1 MAPADTGEQRP
12 GMTGDRVG
20 RACRTKLMLTWMA
33 GLLGAGCAGD
43 GLSRPSSG
51 ESRPVDIRTMS
62 HDGGGVS
69 ASAGGVRT
77 PTPTQSMPARVGES
91 TANEG
96 ILDVSAVGGSPR
108 HTVHDPRPVSAEVL
122 VDSTIGEINGKPIR
136 ASTFLP
142 EVEARLRAIARE
154 PEMTRERWRKLAAV
168 PIGQRLNGM
177 LQDELFRAEFLAQL
191 QPEQKQG
198 FFAWLENRQR
208 NFVSLNRGSLAA
220 SQKTA
225 EAEGKGSLE
234 AWRQSTEERE
244 AVRAWLTQNVFAKVH
259 VSRRDIE
266 QYYEAHAEE
275 FNPPPTA
282 QFRRVSVP
290 KSKPQD
296 AELVSSQLE
305 ARVPF
310 LQVASSDVNR
320 YEPEQGG
327 LVERRLKDTPAKTTF
342 FNTKALEEAA
352 HTLAPGEWI
361 GPLDVDGSLEWLFFD
376 GVKSRTVPLYE
387 AQLDIQSRLSEMQR
401 KQIVERTV
409 SELMA
414 RSKFTEI
421 DTMGQKLLEI
431 AEAWYLP
438 PRTASTEKL
447 GTGDKAGARTP

>member
-1 MAPADTGEQRP
+1 MG
-12 GMTGDRVG
+12 V
-20 RACRTKLMLTWMA
+20 
-33 GLLGAGCAGD
+33 LGAGCGGD
-43 GLSRPSSG
+43 GLSRPGSG
-51 ESRPVDIRTMS
+51 ESPPLDIRTMS
-62 HDGGGVS
+62 DEGGG
-69 ASAGGVRT
+69 AGTTTARPAKATSGT
-77 PTPTQSMPARVGES
+77 PARVGES

-96 ILDVSAVGGSPR
+96 ILDVAVVSGGPKSSAQE
-108 HTVHDPRPVSAEVL
+108 PRPVSAEVL

-154 PEMTRERWRKLAAV
+154 PEMTRDRWRKLAAV

-198 FFAWLENRQR
+198 FFAWLETRQR

-220 SQKTA
+220 SQKSA

-290 KSKPQD
+290 KSRAED
-296 AELVSSQLE
+296 AELVTSQL
-305 ARVPF
+305 AAKVPF
-310 LQVASSDVNR
+310 LQIAASEVNR

-327 LVERRLKDTPAKTTF
+327 LIERRLKDDPAKTTF

-352 HTLAPGEWI
+352 HKLAPGEWT
-361 GPLDVDGSLEWLFFD
+361 GPIDVDGSLEWLFFD
-376 GVKSRTVPLYE
+376 GVKSRKVPLYE
-387 AQLDIQSRLSEMQR
+387 AQLDIQNRLSEMQR

-438 PRTASTEKL
+438 PRSASNEKL
-447 GTGDKAGARTP
+447 GAGEKLGVGEKTGARTP